1 MTKQVY
7 NAKVDGCRSRGRPRY
22 TFHDQI
28 DRVLAEGAVR
38 SLKNRQACMTRVMN
52 EKANEVCKNKPKWRS
67 KEDAEAIRQDISSV
81 LRRSRLPKP
90 NLTRA
95 EYIALKNIRNKPEIT
110 VLRADKGNATV
121 VMDTSDYNSKIQ
133 DLLSDE
139 STYKKVKTDPTD
151 KVTKQTIAVM
161 KKHSEKLSLDVS
173 ALTPSC
179 AKAPKL
185 YGLPKIHKNNIHPN
199 EP

>member
-1 MTKQVY
+1 MCYKCAAALLRETGTWSLMPEHNSRLLWRHTLDQGWSPSSRE
-7 NAKVDGCRSRGRPRY
+7 NTLPPGCGM
-22 TFHDQI
+22 Q
-28 DRVLAEGAVR
+28 
-38 SLKNRQACMTRVMN
+38 
-52 EKANEVCKNKPKWRS
+52 

-185 YGLPKIHKNNIHPN
+185 YGLPKIHKNNIALRT
-199 EP
+199 

>member
-1 MTKQVY
+1 MEVSACRLAMTGHQPLVIVSAYLACQKTLIKKDLETLFNLGPAVIIAGDLNCKHEQW
-7 NAKVDGCRSRGRPRY
+7 NCNTTNPNGR
-22 TFHDQI
+22 
-28 DRVLAEGAVR
+28 
-38 SLKNRQACMTRVMN
+38 
-52 EKANEVCKNKPKWRS
+52 

-161 KKHSEKLSLDVS
+161 KKHSEIKLRRIRTHTILRQS
-173 ALTPSC
+173 A
-179 AKAPKL
+179 
-185 YGLPKIHKNNIHPN
+185 
-199 EP
+199 